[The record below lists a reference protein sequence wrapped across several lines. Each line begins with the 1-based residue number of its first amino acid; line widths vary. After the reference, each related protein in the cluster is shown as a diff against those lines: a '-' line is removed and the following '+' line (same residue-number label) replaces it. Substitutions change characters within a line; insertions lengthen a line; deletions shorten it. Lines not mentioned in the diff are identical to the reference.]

1 MQPFRTSARNI
12 SSELQPTLGLGPL
25 DTKAADQRS
34 EQRTSKSEQG
44 KWSSDGLAG
53 GRGLD
58 QGQALIGSGSL
69 ILLTTDKGFEIRH
82 SISWA
87 TD

>member
-1 MQPFRTSARNI
+1 M
-12 SSELQPTLGLGPL
+12 
-25 DTKAADQRS
+25 DTEAANQRS
-34 EQRTSKSEQG
+34 EQRTSKGEQG
-44 KWSSDGLAG
+44 QWSSDGLAC
-53 GRGLD
+53 GRGLE